1 MEEKTTL
8 FDVDLLKKENVSRT
22 LDEVYEALKE
32 RGYNPIN
39 QIVGYIISGDP
50 GYISSY
56 KDSRKKIVSLDR
68 SELVALILEDYLEK
82 NWEF

>member
-68 SELVALILEDYLEK
+68 SEMVALILEDYLEK
-82 NWEF
+82 N

>member
-8 FDVDLLKKENVSRT
+8 FDVDFLKKENVSRT

-68 SELVALILEDYLEK
+68 SEMVALILEDYLEK
-82 NWEF
+82 N

>member
-22 LDEVYEALKE
+22 LDDVYEALKE

-68 SELVALILEDYLEK
+68 SEMVALILEDYLEK
-82 NWEF
+82 N

>member
-68 SELVALILEDYLEK
+68 SELVALILEDYLER

>member
-39 QIVGYIISGDP
+39 QIGGYIISGDP

-68 SELVALILEDYLEK
+68 SEMVALILEDYLEK
-82 NWEF
+82 N